1 MLLAVRLANRGRGVR
16 AIAQVLT
23 ASSGRPVSPATIAR
37 WLRRARQP
45 QEDVQM
51 ALASLRAEA
60 VESWAGAMR
69 TGKKYGRHAPAKDLL
84 MATGTIE
91 RDMAAERVTIIVGD
105 GTVPVGR
112 LPDTLRLPPALPRVL
127 PKPPTEE

>member
-1 MLLAVRLANRGRGVR
+1 MLLAIRLANRGRSVR
-16 AIAQVLT
+16 AIAQVLS
-23 ASSGRPVSPATIAR
+23 ASAGRSVSAATVSR

-69 TGKKYGRHAPAKDLL
+69 TGTNTV
-84 MATGTIE
+84 AT
-91 RDMAAERVTIIVGD
+91 
-105 GTVPVGR
+105 
-112 LPDTLRLPPALPRVL
+112 PPPR
-127 PKPPTEE
+127 TS